1 MSNTYVQM
9 TVTDCSW
16 VCFMRFAERKRWTTK
31 ELSFVSTASCVILK
45 KVASNIICFRFP
57 ASVLFMECVLV
68 GVGVLF
74 VFLKK
79 ITEISKLRD
88 VEQIVDE
95 VDSMFYCS

>member
-1 MSNTYVQM
+1 
-9 TVTDCSW
+9 
-16 VCFMRFAERKRWTTK
+16 
-31 ELSFVSTASCVILK
+31 
-45 KVASNIICFRFP
+45 
-57 ASVLFMECVLV
+57 MECVLV

-74 VFLKK
+74 FFLKK